1 MLSFEFAFHEVAPPK
16 KTCPRSKKEKHRI
29 PAELAASRQTTSK
42 SPSSSLLPSIDATAG
57 QCKVA
62 PGDSINEQLSAM
74 PTKEQMQAELKIRGM
89 NFCSRDQESVIH
101 AAFRVND
108 SLSDIAEPEM
118 DEQVSEDPEGL
129 CRFCNKVLPQPPS
142 AKLVALGLLL
152 ARQGDVT
159 QRYSWVNPLALHL
172 PFPFTAGYCGQHKDE
187 SKVIPMGIKHGW
199 PTQIDFSKLSKRAEG
214 LADHLWAVVHQGVP
228 SDFWAHAL
236 SKWRTLGRTKCMSVF
251 HEIDS
256 FETELPGYYG
266 YQGFQL
272 IYQQLIQMFLKS
284 TLDTVT
290 RLAHPLDP
298 EYLLRKVLM
307 PEAAL
312 SLIGED
318 MSLPMNHPELVSN
331 QCDSPIEF
339 AMACV

>member
-1 MLSFEFAFHEVAPPK
+1 MGKGKLLRKMLSFEFAFHEVAPPK

-42 SPSSSLLPSIDATAG
+42 SPSSSLLPSINATAG

-74 PTKEQMQAELKIRGM
+74 PAKEQMQAELKIRGM

-142 AKLVALGLLL
+142 ANWLLWVCCLPGEVTLPNGIPGLIHLL
-152 ARQGDVT
+152 CIYHSLS
-159 QRYSWVNPLALHL
+159 QRATVGS
-172 PFPFTAGYCGQHKDE
+172 
-187 SKVIPMGIKHGW
+187 IKM
-199 PTQIDFSKLSKRAEG
+199 KLSKRAKG

-290 RLAHPLDP
+290 RLATL
-298 EYLLRKVLM
+298 
-307 PEAAL
+307 
-312 SLIGED
+312 
-318 MSLPMNHPELVSN
+318 
-331 QCDSPIEF
+331 
-339 AMACV
+339 

>member
-1 MLSFEFAFHEVAPPK
+1 MGKGKLLRKMLSFEFAFHEVAPPK

-42 SPSSSLLPSIDATAG
+42 SPSSSLLPSINATAG

-74 PTKEQMQAELKIRGM
+74 PAKEQMQAELKIRGM

-152 ARQGDVT
+152 ARRGDIT

-187 SKVIPMGIKHGW
+187 SEVIPMGIKHGW
-199 PTQIDFSKLSKRAEG
+199 PTQIDFSKLSKRAKG
-214 LADHLWAVVHQGVP
+214 LADHLWAVVH
-228 SDFWAHAL
+228 H
-236 SKWRTLGRTKCMSVF
+236 
-251 HEIDS
+251 
-256 FETELPGYYG
+256 YG

-318 MSLPMNHPELVSN
+318 MSLPMNHPELVSD